1 MIEETYGILSL
12 LPIAVVVIT
21 AIITRKVI
29 EPLILGTLVA
39 AILLDGFSFFTRW
52 VGELLATMSDPDV
65 VWTMVIPAL
74 FGILIAMF
82 GSSNSGTAFR
92 NLALKYVKNKQN
104 SLLAT
109 YIFGIIIFMDEY
121 MNALLIG
128 GTMRN
133 LTDKFKVPREVLAY
147 VTNSTGTPVAVLIPF
162 SSWAVFLMG
171 LYASS
176 DITDGNG
183 FGIYLQSIPFMV
195 YPIVTLIILLLFI
208 FNKVPMTKYVKEAT
222 KRAEQGNLF
231 PEGSISNSS
240 EFDEEL
246 DKGATNTKKPRLINF
261 LLPITALIA
270 GTIIF
275 DMDLIIGVIIAIITC
290 FILYRVNNTMTYS
303 ELFETSIKGIQDMV
317 ELIIL
322 IVAIFLLVRVNGDL
336 GTIEYV
342 IQSLEPLITPVILPA
357 ITLLIVAFLGFSTG
371 NYWGTMGIVLPII
384 LPLAQ
389 MSDVNL
395 SLVLGAM
402 VSGGVFG
409 SHVCFFG
416 DAVTLTSA
424 STQVNNMDQIKVTM
438 PYALAALAISFV
450 IFLGL
455 GFIM

>member
-1 MIEETYGILSL
+1 MDETMGIVSL
-12 LPIAVVVIT
+12 LPIVIVVVT
-21 AIITRKVI
+21 AIITKKVI
-29 EPLILGTLVA
+29 EPLIMGTIVG
-39 AILLDGFSFFTRW
+39 AILLHGFSFFPNW
-52 VGELLATMSDPDV
+52 VNSLLETMSDPDV

-82 GSSNSGTAFR
+82 GRSNSGTAFR
-92 NLALKYVKNKQN
+92 ELALKYVRNKQN
-104 SLLAT
+104 SLFAT

-147 VTNSTGTPVAVLIPF
+147 VTNSTGTPVSVLIPF

-176 DITDGNG
+176 GLASGNG
-183 FGIYLQSIPFMV
+183 FSTYVQSIPFMV
-195 YPIVTLIILLLFI
+195 YPFVTLILLLLFI
-208 FNKVPMTKYVKEAT
+208 FNKIPMTKYVREANE
-222 KRAEQGNLF
+222 RAENGNLF
-231 PEGSISNSS
+231 PVNTNIDKSD
-240 EFDEEL
+240 FDEEL
-246 DKGATNTKKPRLINF
+246 EADAANTKKPRLINF
-261 LLPITALIA
+261 ILPIIALIV
-270 GTIIF
+270 GTILF
-275 DMDLIIGVIIAIITC
+275 DMDLIIGVIISIITC
-290 FILYRVNNTMTYS
+290 FVLYRLNNTMTYS
-303 ELFETSIKGIQDMV
+303 ELFKTSIKGIQDMV

-322 IVAIFLLVRVNGDL
+322 IVAIFLLVRFNEDL
-336 GTIEYV
+336 GTIEFV
-342 IQSLEPLITPVILPA
+342 INSVEPILTPMLLPA
-357 ITLLIVAFLGFSTG
+357 ITLLVVAFLGFSTG

-389 MSDVNL
+389 VSDVNI

-409 SHVCFFG
+409 SQICFFG

-424 STQVNNMDQIKVTM
+424 STQVNNMDQIRVAL
-438 PYALAALAISFV
+438 PYALAALGISFV

>member
-1 MIEETYGILSL
+1 MDETMGILSL
-12 LPIAVVVIT
+12 LPIVIVVVT
-21 AIITRKVI
+21 AIITKKVI
-29 EPLILGTLVA
+29 EPLIMGTIVG
-39 AILLDGFSFFTRW
+39 AILLHGFSFFPNW
-52 VGELLATMSDPDV
+52 VNSLLETMSDPDV

-82 GSSNSGTAFR
+82 GRSNSGTAFR
-92 NLALKYVKNKQN
+92 ELALKYVRNKQN
-104 SLLAT
+104 SLFAT

-147 VTNSTGTPVAVLIPF
+147 VTNSTGTPVSVLIPF

-176 DITDGNG
+176 GLASGNG
-183 FGIYLQSIPFMV
+183 FSTYVQSIPFMV
-195 YPIVTLIILLLFI
+195 YPFVTLILLLLFI
-208 FNKVPMTKYVKEAT
+208 FNKIPMTKYVREANE
-222 KRAEQGNLF
+222 RAENGNLF
-231 PEGSISNSS
+231 PVNTNIDKSD
-240 EFDEEL
+240 FDEEL
-246 DKGATNTKKPRLINF
+246 EADAANTKKPRLINF
-261 LLPITALIA
+261 ILPIIALIV
-270 GTIIF
+270 GTILF
-275 DMDLIIGVIIAIITC
+275 DMDLIIGVIISIITC
-290 FILYRVNNTMTYS
+290 FVLYRLNNTMTYS
-303 ELFETSIKGIQDMV
+303 ELFKTSIKGIQDMV

-322 IVAIFLLVRVNGDL
+322 IVAIFLLVRFNEDL
-336 GTIEYV
+336 GTIEFV
-342 IQSLEPLITPVILPA
+342 INSVEPILTPMLLPA
-357 ITLLIVAFLGFSTG
+357 ITLLVVAFLGFSTG

-389 MSDVNL
+389 VSDVNI

-409 SHVCFFG
+409 SQICFFG

-424 STQVNNMDQIKVTM
+424 STQVNNMDQIRVAL
-438 PYALAALAISFV
+438 PYALAALGISFV